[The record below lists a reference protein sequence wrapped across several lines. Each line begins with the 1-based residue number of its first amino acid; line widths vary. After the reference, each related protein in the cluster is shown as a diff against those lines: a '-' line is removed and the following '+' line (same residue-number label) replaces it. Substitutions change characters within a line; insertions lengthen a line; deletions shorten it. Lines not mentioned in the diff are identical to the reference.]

1 MINYIL
7 SKSELLP
14 YDKERLLINKDNKSF
29 KLIINGSNPNFHL
42 IDVAFDK
49 KNIDIEQIRTLITNI
64 NKSSFN
70 DKPRI
75 ILIDNTE
82 YLNKSSVN
90 ALLKSL
96 EEPNKNT
103 YFILIN
109 NQQKLLKTLT
119 SRCINFN
126 INLSN
131 YKSIEVINKLLDDDI
146 HELINDEMLNYYFSP
161 GNLYKLFLFCKKN
174 ELNIKEL
181 RLKEFLEILIN
192 ENYFKKVSSLNYL
205 FYDYIET
212 FLVSSSKIIDFKYY
226 NYFIKKLHEMKLY
239 NLDEDTFFLEF
250 KSKILNG

>member
-1 MINYIL
+1 M
-7 SKSELLP
+7 
-14 YDKERLLINKDNKSF
+14 
-29 KLIINGSNPNFHL
+29 
-42 IDVAFDK
+42 
-49 KNIDIEQIRTLITNI
+49 
-64 NKSSFN
+64 
-70 DKPRI
+70 
-75 ILIDNTE
+75 
-82 YLNKSSVN
+82 
-90 ALLKSL
+90 